1 MGMEGYSLA
10 TFQAACASLF
20 CERPSSE
27 EEIEEGE
34 VEEAIKSEGE
44 EPKEE
49 EEEAIRML
57 DEHIVVEDDVLMNGK
72 HELEEE
78 EEGKGDKDVVDGII
92 EVKVEG
98 EEEKGTEEKTEENEQ
113 QQGKTGLPMLVLR
126 HPASGEP
133 LIPIITTPI
142 PLTMQSSGE
151 LIEMEEI
158 DALPVGGWSIN

>member
-57 DEHIVVEDDVLMNGK
+57 DEHIVEDDMLMNGK
-72 HELEEE
+72 HELEGEE
-78 EEGKGDKDVVDGII
+78 EAKGHKDVVDGI
-92 EVKVEG
+92 EVEG
-98 EEEKGTEEKTEENEQ
+98 EEKGTEEKTENEQ
-113 QQGKTGLPMLVLR
+113 QDKTGLPMLVLR